1 MPPITPDSLT
11 LITGANGFIAAHCI
25 STLLHAGYNVRSTV
39 RSAAKAQAALQA
51 LSAANVPSLQSH
63 LELVVVPDPTV
74 LEDVSRAVRGCGAIL
89 HLASAFSYDASP
101 GEFEEKL
108 MKPAV
113 RGTETICRAA
123 LEHDSVKRVVIM
135 SSFASVYDASLGLQ
149 PGRVYTETDWCP
161 LSYED
166 GVNAAAVVGCL
177 PSSISLT
184 ASVLIVTPS
193 LSPIVHPKSSL
204 NAQRGISSATIKSD
218 TICSR
223 SALEWCSGR

>member
-1 MPPITPDSLT
+1 MPPITPSSLT

-25 STLLHAGYNVRSTV
+25 AILLHAGYSVRSTV

-51 LSAANVPSLQSH
+51 LSAANVPNLRSH

-74 LEDVSRAVRGCGAIL
+74 LEDVSCAVRGCDAIL

-166 GVNAAAVVGCL
+166 GVNAAAVVGCFSSSFSL
-177 PSSISLT
+177 AASALITAPS
-184 ASVLIVTPS
+184 P
-193 LSPIVHPKSSL
+193 SPIVRPKSSL

-218 TICSR
+218 MICSR
-223 SALEWCSGR
+223 SALEWSSGG